1 MKKGKYLLPNLF
13 TSANLVCSFL
23 SMIFAHNGQ
32 YTYAALMIM
41 LAAGLDCL
49 DGKVARLTNSSSAFG
64 VEYDSLA
71 DLLSFGMAPGWL
83 LYTWALYSL
92 SPFGWLAAF
101 AFVICGALR
110 LARFNVQATGVQ
122 KYTFTGLP
130 IPAAASLVAS
140 AVLLV
145 QHRYEDLPG
154 SVDIDHPLVIVL
166 AVYTLALLMVS
177 NFKYRSFKRWHWR
190 RRWPLPLLVG
200 GVLLSTVLVYG
211 PEITPEITLFL
222 LFLGYALS
230 GPVEALLRRKKPK
243 ETVIPAEQ

>member
-13 TSANLVCSFL
+13 TSANLVSGFL
-23 SMIFAHNGQ
+23 SMIYAHNGQ
-32 YTYAALMIM
+32 YAPAALVIL

-49 DGKVARLTNSSSAFG
+49 DGKVARLTGSASAFG

-83 LYTWALYSL
+83 LYTWALRSL

-110 LARFNVQATGVQ
+110 LARFNVQATGIQ

-130 IPAAASLVAS
+130 IPAAASVVAA
-140 AVLLV
+140 AVLLI
-145 QHRYEDLPG
+145 QHLYEDLPG
-154 SVDIDHPLVIVL
+154 SVDTDHPLVIVL

-177 NFKYRSFKRWHWR
+177 NFKYRSFKRLRWR
-190 RRWPLPLLVG
+190 RRWPLPLLAG
-200 GVLLSTVLVYG
+200 SVLISTVFVCG
-211 PEITPEITLFL
+211 PELILFL
-222 LFLGYALS
+222 LALGYALS
-230 GPVEALLRRKKPK
+230 GPVEMLLWRKKPK
-243 ETVIPAEQ
+243 ENVIPAEQ

>member
-1 MKKGKYLLPNLF
+1 MKKSKYLLPNLF
-13 TSANLVCSFL
+13 TSANLVCGFL
-23 SMIFAHNGQ
+23 SMIYAHNGQ
-32 YTYAALMIM
+32 YAHAALVIL

-49 DGKVARLTNSSSAFG
+49 DGKVARLTGSSSAFG

-83 LYTWALYSL
+83 LYTWALRSL

-130 IPAAASLVAS
+130 IPAAASMVAS
-140 AVLLV
+140 AVLLIA
-145 QHRYEDLPG
+145 HLHEDLPG
-154 SVDIDHPLVIVL
+154 GIDTDHPLVIVL

-177 NFKYRSFKRWHWR
+177 NFKYRSFKRLRWR
-190 RRWPLPLLVG
+190 RQWPLPLLAG
-200 GVLLSTVLVYG
+200 GILTSTVFLYG
-211 PEITPEITLFL
+211 PAATLFL

-230 GPVEALLRRKKPK
+230 GPVETLLRRKKPE

>member
-13 TSANLVCSFL
+13 TSANLVCGFL
-23 SMIFAHNGQ
+23 SMIAAHNGQ
-32 YTYAALMIM
+32 YTHAALIIM
-41 LAAGLDCL
+41 FAAGLDCL
-49 DGKVARLTNSSSAFG
+49 DGKVARLTGSASAFG

-83 LYTWALYSL
+83 LYTWALRSL
-92 SPFGWLAAF
+92 TPFGWLAAF

-130 IPAAASLVAS
+130 IPAAASVVVS
-140 AVLLV
+140 AVLLSE
-145 QHRYEDLPG
+145 HLYEDLPG
-154 SVDIDHPLVIVL
+154 SIDVDHPLVLVL

-177 NFKYRSFKRWHWR
+177 NFKYRSFKRLRWR
-190 RRWPLPLLVG
+190 RLWPFPLLTASILLFV
-200 GVLLSTVLVYG
+200 VLSYG
-211 PEITPEITLFL
+211 PEIALFV

-230 GPVEALLRRKKPK
+230 GPVETLIRRKKPE
-243 ETVIPAEQ
+243 ETVLPAEQ